1 MNNRRRKKIEIL
13 STEIE
18 KLSNCI
24 QDICDEEQEC
34 LYNMPE
40 NLQGTDRYSKA
51 EECCEQLEECIDLL
65 SEVIDIMEEVVT

>member
-1 MNNRRRKKIEIL
+1 
-13 STEIE
+13 
-18 KLSNCI
+18 
-24 QDICDEEQEC
+24 
-34 LYNMPE
+34 MPE